1 MRIAVLGAGAVGC
14 YYGGLLAR
22 AGHDVTLIG
31 RPAHVE
37 AIRTRGLRMVWD
49 VEGRE
54 ETVRVAAAESAEAA
68 SGAAWVLVTV
78 KSGDTQEAA
87 CQLAGHLAPGAVVLS
102 LQNGVDNAETLVQ
115 GLAACG
121 APADARVVP
130 VVVYVATR
138 MDGPGV
144 VRHLGGGRL
153 VAGAGPDCDAVRRV
167 FEAAGD
173 PVQVQ
178 VVPDVRVALWTKL
191 AANCVWNPLS
201 AIAGAPYGLLAGVD
215 GIGQAAADVIA
226 ECRAVALAEGV
237 ELPADLEESVGS
249 LPETM
254 PDQLSSTQQ
263 DLARGRRTEIE
274 HLNGYVAR
282 RGAVRGV
289 PTPVTS
295 ALAAL
300 VRALEPRG

>member
-1 MRIAVLGAGAVGC
+1 MRVAVLGAGAVGC
-14 YYGGLLAR
+14 YYGGVLAR

-31 RPAHVE
+31 RPTHVE
-37 AIRTRGLRMVWD
+37 AVRNHGLRMTW
-49 VEGRE
+49 EEQGRE
-54 ETVRVAAAESAEAA
+54 ETVRVAASESASAA
-68 SGAAWVLVTV
+68 AYADWILVTV
-78 KSGDTQEAA
+78 KCPNTRQ
-87 CQLAGHLAPGAVVLS
+87 AGGQVAPHLAPGALVLS
-102 LQNGVDNAETLVQ
+102 LQNGIDNAEV
-115 GLAACG
+115 LARALSEHG
-121 APADARVVP
+121 APADVRVLP

-138 MDGPGV
+138 MDGPGA

-153 VAGAGPDCDAVRRV
+153 LLGAGPEADGVRAT
-167 FEAAGD
+167 FEAAGERAE
-173 PVQVQ
+173 

-191 AANCVWNPLS
+191 VANCVWNPLS
-201 AIAGAPYGLLAGVD
+201 AITSAPYGALAPIE

-226 ECRAVALAEGV
+226 ECRAVARADGV
-237 ELPADLEESVGS
+237 DLPPELEASVS
-249 LPETM
+249 ALPDTM

-282 RGAVRGV
+282 RGAGLGV

-300 VRALEPRG
+300 VRALESRG